1 MEDGGKRVLGE
12 GEGRRGEVARF
23 AETLDDDKYFVQYRV
38 LSRELLIKSREG
50 EGGRK
55 EEGWNV
61 IFGNYYSF

>member
-1 MEDGGKRVLGE
+1 M
-12 GEGRRGEVARF
+12 ARF